1 MQQSVTTIQGDRV
14 LFRPFQEGDAEESA
28 RVWTPE
34 LRYMYGGSRTAPGR
48 PTGAQRRRG
57 KEQIITSG
65 EHHFAIEADGRYIGW
80 LGLRVNDDEQSGS
93 YRIGIENPEYW
104 GRGYGTEVAGLML
117 RYAFET
123 LGLHR
128 VHLKAAAYNLR
139 GRRCY
144 EKAGFRVEGILR
156 QSFQVDGE
164 WQDDVLM
171 AILKV
176 EWEARRGDPLGRPT
190 DDVTIRSYRQTDHP
204 AAVALW
210 EASDLHLG
218 GNDTPEMIA
227 WKLSTQPGFFLVAEM
242 DGKIVGT
249 VIGSLERGWGWVQR
263 LAVHPDYRR
272 RGIARRLMQEA
283 EQAHAALGAY
293 RACLLTHR
301 ENAAAQALYHGLG
314 YETWEKVIVMSKEL
328 AVPEGASGE
337 EGCCGG

>member
-1 MQQSVTTIQGDRV
+1 MSETRVTLRPITEEDLPDYVVWLNDPEVVQFTSVCAGT
-14 LFRPFQEGDAEESA
+14 
-28 RVWTPE
+28 
-34 LRYMYGGSRTAPGR
+34 
-48 PTGAQRRRG
+48 
-57 KEQIITSG
+57 ITSEG
-65 EHHFAIEADGRYIGW
+65 EREWFARISAADARERHWAIVAEGRHIGNCA
-80 LGLRVNDDEQSGS
+80 LMPHPTQNKAGF
-93 YRIGIENPEYW
+93 GIIVGDKSAW
-104 GRGYGTEVAGLML
+104 GKGYGTAALREVL
-117 RYAFET
+117 RIAFAEME
-123 LGLHR
+123 LHR
-128 VHLKAAAYNLR
+128 VHLTVFPENAR

-144 EKAGFRVEGILR
+144 AKCGFRQEGHEREAYFKRDKWHDLIT
-156 QSFQVDGE
+156 
-164 WQDDVLM
+164 M
-171 AILKV
+171 AILRE

-204 AAVALW
+204 AAVTLW

-263 LAVHPDYRR
+263 LAVHPGYRR

-301 ENAAAQALYHGLG
+301 ENAAAAQALYQSLG
-314 YETWEKVIVMSKEL
+314 YETWEKVIVMSREL
-328 AVPEGASGE
+328 GTPKGAAGE
-337 EGCCGG
+337 EECCGG